1 MSAMKTVL
9 LKIWR
14 ILRNYYVLAT
24 LVFVVWVGFIDTDN
38 FISQRKQ
45 RKEVDDL
52 LAKKKFYTEEIQKM
66 KKLSND
72 LATNKEAMERYGR
85 ETYLMKKPNEDIFLV
100 VNEPSKGK

>member
-1 MSAMKTVL
+1 MKKVL

-45 RKEVDDL
+45 RKEVDAL

-66 KKLSND
+66 KKLSAD

-100 VNEPSKGK
+100 VNEPSEEK